1 MESQFPNATALDP
14 RKRLWVGTIVVS
26 TAVALASALVLV
38 LLSTTAV
45 SLFASPQ
52 SVEMPVSHLMAGNPQ
67 TFAGVITDAHCGAK
81 HVTDSGQSAAGCTRL
96 CVKSGSGYA
105 LVAGETVFALNGD
118 AAFLDRFAGERVKI
132 WGSLEGSQ
140 IRVDSVE
147 PLTPSK

>member
-1 MESQFPNATALDP
+1 MKSRLTVSTAADP
-14 RKRLWVGTIVVS
+14 RKRLWVGTVVVS
-26 TAVALASALVLV
+26 TAVALASALILV
-38 LLSTTAV
+38 LISTTAV

-52 SVEMPVSHLMAGNPQ
+52 SLEMPVSHLMAGNPQ
-67 TFAGVITDAHCGAK
+67 TFDGVITDSHCGAK
-81 HVTDSGQSAAGCTRL
+81 HVTDTGQSAAGCTRL

-105 LVAGETVFALNGD
+105 LVSGETVFVLNGD
-118 AAFLDRFAGERVKI
+118 SAFLDRFAGERVKI